1 MVVSSGKVE
10 TYTLSGEWGLAGT
23 YLVLTLANAT
33 SDKVYIN
40 VGNLIEYVTS
50 GSTADDQIQIEI
62 DNEHKVTATL
72 KNSSV
77 TKEQLDTNLQNELNS
92 KVNAEYV
99 EQNGSK
105 ITKILVNGVEQTINE
120 KSVNLDVPT
129 NSEFN
134 THINNSNIHI
144 TSEER
149 TKWNNKSDFSGNYN
163 DLSNKPTIPTVPTEV
178 SAFTNDAG
186 YLTEHQDI
194 SGKADKN
201 LSNVDNETFKA
212 KVEASGFTSGT
223 QVQFCKWEATD

>member
-62 DNEHKVTATL
+62 DNEHKVTAIL

-105 ITKILVNGVEQTINE
+105 ITKILINGVEQTINE

-134 THINNSNIHI
+134 THVNNSNIHI
-144 TSEER
+144 TSEEK
-149 TKWNNKSDFSGNYN
+149 TKLNNIEDGANKTIVDSELSSTSENPVQNKVIKENLDNKAASD
-163 DLSNKPTIPTVPTEV
+163 
-178 SAFTNDAG
+178 
-186 YLTEHQDI
+186 
-194 SGKADKN
+194 

-223 QVQFCKWEATD
+223 QVQICKWEATD